1 MAISYLLPRLV
12 GLPRASELLYT
23 GRLIDGAEAE
33 RIGLVNRAV
42 APDEVLGEARALAN
56 EIAASAPLVVRTTKQ
71 AIVRGLG
78 WDPKTAAR
86 LEAPIQAESL
96 RTEDAK
102 EGMTALLEKRTP
114 NFVGR

>member
-1 MAISYLLPRLV
+1 
-12 GLPRASELLYT
+12 
-23 GRLIDGAEAE
+23 
-33 RIGLVNRAV
+33 
-42 APDEVLGEARALAN
+42 
-56 EIAASAPLVVRTTKQ
+56 VVRTTKQ

-102 EGMTALLEKRTP
+102 EGMTALLEKRAP
-114 NFVGR
+114 KFVGR